1 MQDFFVISKDILIQ
15 LYVIMKMLI
24 SYVGE
29 KFMEVLSLGEKI
41 KKRRRE
47 LNLTLK
53 DVAGNRV
60 TPGQISLVESS
71 KSNPSMDLLDYLAKT
86 LDISVEYFMES
97 ESTQAEKI
105 CQYLSKMAEIN
116 IEMGEYD
123 KARGYLDKGSR
134 YIERYGLT
142 LSKAKN
148 LYIKALYEIKMK
160 NYTKAYDYLF
170 QCNVIYSTTNYKTG
184 YIDNFMLVA
193 KTFLDADSIPLA
205 ISYFH
210 KSESLFTQE
219 VITDEYMLAKVY
231 FYLAMAY
238 KKQGAIDKS
247 REYTLLA
254 KEKFAILSDNQGYAK
269 FLTKVAE
276 KYETE
281 GNLEEAT
288 KYSTMAINLFNL
300 NNEGSEIG
308 KIELNLGKLFTD
320 FDDYHEAL
328 VHFKQAERVYSQIRG
343 NELIEVYLSMADC
356 YAHLGQKDACF
367 ETLNYLD
374 RIIREDDILMN
385 IRIHR
390 LKFKVNNLFH
400 HKREALNNL
409 VLALNLARESNL
421 LDEESE
427 ILILMAKYY
436 QDHGKDE
443 DSLRFLEKSME
454 ISFRK
459 EAEN

>member
-1 MQDFFVISKDILIQ
+1 
-15 LYVIMKMLI
+15 MLI

-123 KARGYLDKGSR
+123 KAKGYLEKGR
-134 YIERYGLT
+134 KYIEKYGLT
-142 LSKAKN
+142 LPKARN
-148 LYIKALYEIKMK
+148 LYINALYEIKMK

-170 QCNVIYSTTNYKTG
+170 QCNVIYSSTNYNNG
-184 YIDNFMLVA
+184 FIDNFMLVA
-193 KTFLDADSIPLA
+193 KTFLDADSVPLA

-210 KSESLFTQE
+210 KSESLFTLG

-231 FYLAMAY
+231 YYLAIAY

-247 REYTLLA
+247 REYTMLA
-254 KEKFAILSDNQGYAK
+254 KEKFAVLSDNQGYAR

-276 KYETE
+276 KYELE

-288 KYSTMAINLFNL
+288 KYSTMAIGLFKL
-300 NNEGSEIG
+300 NEESNEIG

-328 VHFKQAERVYSQIRG
+328 IHFKKAEGIYTKIRG
-343 NELIEVYLSMADC
+343 NTQIEVYLCMADC
-356 YAHLGQKDACF
+356 YAHLNQREECS
-367 ETLNYLD
+367 EVLTYLD
-374 RIIREDDILMN
+374 RVIKEDDILLN
-385 IRIHR
+385 IRMYR
-390 LKFKVNNLFH
+390 LRARISTLFH
-400 HKREALNNL
+400 NSKDALNSL
-409 VLALNLARESNL
+409 VLALNIARENNL
-421 LDEESE
+421 TEEESE
-427 ILILMAKYY
+427 ILILMAKHY
-436 QDHGKDE
+436 QDHGKSE
-443 DSLRFLEKSME
+443 NSLRFLEKSME
-454 ISFRK
+454 ISTRK

>member
-1 MQDFFVISKDILIQ
+1 
-15 LYVIMKMLI
+15 
-24 SYVGE
+24 
-29 KFMEVLSLGEKI
+29 MEVLSLGEKI

-53 DVAGNRV
+53 DVAGTRV
-60 TPGQISLVESS
+60 TPGQISLVESG

-97 ESTQAEKI
+97 ESTQVEKI

-123 KARGYLDKGSR
+123 KARGYLDKGNR
-134 YIERYGLT
+134 YVDKYNLILP
-142 LSKAKN
+142 KAKN
-148 LYIKALYEIKMK
+148 LYINALYEIKMK

-184 YIDNFMLVA
+184 FIDNFMLVA
-193 KTFLDADSIPLA
+193 KTFLDADSVPLA

-210 KSESLFTQE
+210 KSESLFTQG

-231 FYLAMAY
+231 FYLAIAY
-238 KKQGAIDKS
+238 KKQGIIDKS
-247 REYTLLA
+247 REYTFLA

-276 KYETE
+276 KYEIE

-288 KYSTMAINLFNL
+288 KYSTMAMGLFKL
-300 NNEGSEIG
+300 NDENREIG
-308 KIELNLGKLFTD
+308 KIELNLGKLFAD

-328 VHFKQAERVYSQIRG
+328 VHFKKAEGIYSKSRG
-343 NELIEVYLSMADC
+343 NDLIEVYLSMADC
-356 YAHLGQKDACF
+356 FAHLSQRESCY
-367 ETLNYLD
+367 ETLSYLD
-374 RIIREDDILMN
+374 RIIEEDDFSIN
-385 IRIHR
+385 IRMYR
-390 LKFKVNNLFH
+390 LKSRINSLFH
-400 HKREALNNL
+400 NSKEALNNL
-409 VLALNLARESNL
+409 ILGLNIARENNL
-421 LDEESE
+421 QEEESE
-427 ILILMAKYY
+427 ILILIAKYY
-436 QDHGKDE
+436 QDHGKNV

-454 ISFRK
+454 ITTGRGV
-459 EAEN
+459 EM